1 MVNWGGWGCSKRGVV
16 GGWQGVMCGCCQMWM
31 VRMVRVRTGGLA
43 MGRGVGGVA
52 VVHSVIHRQV
62 PVRRAP
68 IGSVHHS
75 GRQGP
80 SRGCECGFNF
90 GKWFWSLNEV
100 TTIVDT
106 SSLIDSWRGSE
117 TLNTGNQN
125 MILGAH
131 PRPRPLT
138 QDLQTSDDPSTA
150 WRRHSRRFFCTFQ
163 ATNTTLLSYTSFT
176 HTRTLEIQQLIFCC
190 VRCTCVTR
198 LSLKYVANIF
208 YKTAIYLI
216 SDRWSSLCHNIF
228 IIFHFSLKIVNIK

>member
-100 TTIVDT
+100 TTTVDT

-176 HTRTLEIQQLIFCC
+176 HTDTWNSTADFLPCTVYLCYEVKFEICC
-190 VRCTCVTR
+190 QHFLQNRHIPSQFTDGLLCV
-198 LSLKYVANIF
+198 SI
-208 YKTAIYLI
+208 
-216 SDRWSSLCHNIF
+216 
-228 IIFHFSLKIVNIK
+228 FSLSYISA

>member
-1 MVNWGGWGCSKRGVV
+1 MVNWGGRGCSKRGVV
-16 GGWQGVMCGCCQMWM
+16 GGWQGVMCSCCQVWM
-31 VRMVRVRTGGLA
+31 VRMVGVWTGGLA

-52 VVHSVIHRQV
+52 VVHTVIHRQV

-100 TTIVDT
+100 TTTVDT

-138 QDLQTSDDPSTA
+138 QDLQTSDESKHGLAPSL
-150 WRRHSRRFFCTFQ
+150 SRI
-163 ATNTTLLSYTSFT
+163 LLHFSSHKHYTC
-176 HTRTLEIQQLIFCC
+176 RTLHSHTHIHGH
-190 VRCTCVTR
+190 
-198 LSLKYVANIF
+198 LKFNSWFFAVYGLAV
-208 YKTAIYLI
+208 L
-216 SDRWSSLCHNIF
+216 RG
-228 IIFHFSLKIVNIK
+228 